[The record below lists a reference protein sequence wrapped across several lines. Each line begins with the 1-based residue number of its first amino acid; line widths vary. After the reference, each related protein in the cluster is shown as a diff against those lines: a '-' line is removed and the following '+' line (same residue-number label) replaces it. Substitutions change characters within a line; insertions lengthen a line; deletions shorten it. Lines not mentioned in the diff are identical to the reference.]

1 MRLVCWV
8 TRLTWCKSC
17 IGRGR
22 VNLWVPG
29 WRRLVLVGIDLRR
42 LWVVLWLLVK
52 LHSRLRVQSAQE
64 VNSAWKASTHQVGME
79 LVRMLI
85 VQAEGLVTWNL

>member
-29 WRRLVLVGIDLRR
+29 WRRLVLVGIDLRETLGR
-42 LWVVLWLLVK
+42 TVVVGET
-52 LHSRLRVQSAQE
+52 AQ
-64 VNSAWKASTHQVGME
+64 
-79 LVRMLI
+79 
-85 VQAEGLVTWNL
+85 